1 MLFLRLCGVSDS
13 ARRSGAAFLGE
24 ELPEIMSDMRPSQK
38 QLMNVAVP
46 QSLDEGLYIS
56 ADMVHRGH
64 CLCGVVMVTL

>member
-38 QLMNVAVP
+38 QLTNVAVP
-46 QSLDEGLYIS
+46 QSLDEGLYN
-56 ADMVHRGH
+56 
-64 CLCGVVMVTL
+64 LC